1 MGIFLI
7 LFDFEKL
14 LLKANK
20 KPEVNNNNKLVLRFW
35 HALQMIAQKIQGTLC
50 QYMLCHLGYHS
61 SVLGFSLV
69 PMVQVSPYLVNASSC
84 PHEEEKHRR
93 IKLFHQLFV
102 DPGNIDTSN
111 WSGNNLSLIFRDML
125 RNPSMN

>member
-1 MGIFLI
+1 MGTFLI

-69 PMVQVSPYLVNASSC
+69 PMGAGKPLSGECIFLP
-84 PHEEEKHRR
+84 PWRR
-93 IKLFHQLFV
+93 K
-102 DPGNIDTSN
+102 T
-111 WSGNNLSLIFRDML
+111 
-125 RNPSMN
+125 